1 MSYVPIV
8 PQPPQ
13 PPSPRTR
20 ELAALLTKVL
30 TEYRK
35 SHPAA
40 TDAEIRAAVRLA
52 QLSSRSGNQALPAL
66 LSVGLGLLV
75 AGVLAGVLV
84 LRSGGSAEIDW
95 SVTPMVVVALIVF
108 LGILLVLVKT
118 ISR

>member
-8 PQPPQ
+8 PSPPS

-30 TEYRK
+30 EEYKK
-35 SHPAA
+35 SHPA
-40 TDAEIRAAVRLA
+40 TSDSEIRAAVRLA

-84 LRSGGSAEIDW
+84 LRSSGGPAPDW
-95 SVTPMVVVALIVF
+95 SGMPMVVMAVIAFLLIV
-108 LGILLVLVKT
+108 LVLVKAS
-118 ISR
+118 SR